1 MKAIVIAGHRGVGK
15 TTLIEALIPR
25 LQQQGRIA
33 TVKSIHHDIEIDEPG
48 KDTHRHRTA
57 GAETVV
63 GITPSLTF
71 EITTEGKDSYTTA
84 DQLLEQTLANLAD
97 ASVDY
102 TLIEGFATVPLPT
115 ITVGE
120 MKTQDVAGEI
130 IGRLDAHPDADLDWI
145 VQTIE
150 QLTEWDRSCQ

>member
-1 MKAIVIAGHRGVGK
+1 MKAIVIAGQRGVGK
-15 TTLIEALIPR
+15 TTLIEALISR
-25 LQQQGRIA
+25 LRDQGSVG

-71 EITTEGKDSYTTA
+71 EITPEGKHSDASA
-84 DQLLEQTLANLAD
+84 ERPLNQTLANLAD

-102 TLIEGFATVPLPT
+102 VLIEGFETASLPT

-120 MKTQDVAGEI
+120 VNAQDVAGEI
-130 IGRLDAHPDADLDWI
+130 ICRLDARPDADLNQI
-145 VQTIE
+145 VQMIE
-150 QLTEWDRSCQ
+150 RHDEWDQLE